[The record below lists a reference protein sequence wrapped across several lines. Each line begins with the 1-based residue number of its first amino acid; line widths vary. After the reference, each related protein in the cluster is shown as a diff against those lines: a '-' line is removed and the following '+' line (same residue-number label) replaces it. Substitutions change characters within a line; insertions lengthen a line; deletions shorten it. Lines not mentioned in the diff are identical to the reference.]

1 MPEGNSF
8 SALIAYFQTL
18 ASQHVSIKNFYRFEL
33 DEVLSDLRNLE
44 TPCLVMEGYKFSFT
58 DNKSDN
64 ILKTR
69 GGAFILL
76 DQVKDIGDFN
86 AIHAAWDSLEVI
98 GDDILA
104 RIRADKRLPDSP
116 VQSFPIESV
125 EAHLLSNEMGNY
137 YGIRFTFDIVCKFN
151 PDVDVTRWVIPV
163 PEPDPVPDPNPVL

>member
-1 MPEGNSF
+1 MPENNKF
-8 SALIAYFQTL
+8 STLVTYFQTL
-18 ASQHVSIKNFYRFEL
+18 ASQHKLIKNFYRFEA
-33 DEVLSDLRNLE
+33 DEVLTNIRDIQ
-44 TPCLVMEGYKFSFT
+44 TPCLIMEGYKFSFT

-76 DQVKDIGDFN
+76 DHVNDIGDFN
-86 AIHAAWDSLEVI
+86 AIHSAWDKLEEI

-104 RIRADKRLPDSP
+104 RIRADKRLPESP
-116 VQSFPIESV
+116 VQNFPFESV

-151 PDVDVTRWVIPV
+151 PDVDPDKWVIPV
-163 PEPDPVPDPNPVL
+163 PDPDPVPTPELG